1 MSNLG
6 AEKDERSTDSGV
18 ECQTWEEGRM
28 SALQIQA
35 MIDCQA
41 LAEMAMLGHQGWIKE
56 VDGRLSDTG
65 AEYQA
70 WDMGRMSAFQIQ
82 G

>member
-1 MSNLG
+1 
-6 AEKDERSTDSGV
+6 
-18 ECQTWEEGRM
+18 M

-35 MIDCQA
+35 MTDCQA

-65 AEYQA
+65 PEYQA
-70 WDMGRMSAFQIQ
+70 
-82 G
+82 